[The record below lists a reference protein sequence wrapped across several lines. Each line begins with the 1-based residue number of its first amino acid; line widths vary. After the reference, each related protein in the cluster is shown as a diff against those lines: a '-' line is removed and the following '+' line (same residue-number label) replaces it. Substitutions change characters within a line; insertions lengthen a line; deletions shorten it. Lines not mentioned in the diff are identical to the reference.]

1 MNQTRLLAAA
11 LSLLCCGAVQAQDS
25 GLSAVLADGKVIG
38 NVRYRFES
46 VDQAN
51 LDRNAVASTLR
62 TRLGFETGSVNG
74 FKAYADFESIV
85 HLGDDRFN
93 DTVNGK
99 GSLPVV
105 ADPEAL
111 ELNQAYLS
119 YSSDLFSFKGGRQR
133 IIHDGA
139 RFVGNVGF
147 RQNEQTF
154 DSVEFKAKPFE
165 GWQASYGYIWKVH
178 RIFGDDNPNGEFDS
192 DSHILR
198 VSGQLPG
205 GVKATA
211 YGYLLDF
218 NAAALSTQTYGLSLA
233 TSPKLS
239 DSWTLNAKVEYAHQN
254 DFADNPFDLSLDY
267 LGAEIGLGT
276 GPFKVA
282 LGYEGLDGNGQR
294 GFSTPLATLH
304 KFQGFADVFLVTP
317 ANGIDD
323 FYVTASYALPKAD
336 WYQNGRLAVWY
347 HDYSSQI
354 GDADLGSEFNALAA
368 MKVTKNISL
377 EAKLALYDG
386 TSTLPS
392 RDKYWLALTY
402 AF

>member
-1 MNQTRLLAAA
+1 MKRTSLFVAGLL
-11 LSLLCCGAVQAQDS
+11 LSVTSAGAQDS
-25 GLSAVLADGKVIG
+25 GLPAFISDGKIVG
-38 NVRYRFES
+38 NARYRFES

-51 LDRNAVASTLR
+51 LARTASASTFR
-62 TRLGFETGSVNG
+62 TRLGFETGAVSG
-74 FKAYADFESIV
+74 FRAYADFESIV

-99 GSLPVV
+99 GSFPVV

-119 YSSDLFSFKGGRQR
+119 YGSEFISFKAGRQR

-139 RFVGNVGF
+139 RFIGNVGF
-147 RQNEQTF
+147 RQNEQTY
-154 DSVEFKAKPFE
+154 DAVEVKAVPLE
-165 GWQASYGYIWKVH
+165 GWEASYGYLWKVH
-178 RIFGDDNPNGEFDS
+178 RIFGDQNAAGEFDS
-192 DSHILR
+192 NSHMLR
-198 VSGQLPG
+198 LDGQVPG
-205 GVKATA
+205 GIKTTA
-211 YGYLLDF
+211 YAYLLDLS
-218 NAAALSTQTYGLSLA
+218 AAALSTQTYGLSA
-233 TSPKLS
+233 SAAPKLS
-239 DSWTLNAKVEYAHQN
+239 DDWTLTARLEYAHQS

-267 LGAEIGLGT
+267 LGAEVGLGT
-276 GPFKVA
+276 GPFKFA

-317 ANGIDD
+317 ASGIDD
-323 FYVTASYALPKAD
+323 IYVTASYALPKAS
-336 WYQNGRLAVWY
+336 WYQGGRLAVWY
-347 HDYSSQI
+347 HDFSAQQG
-354 GDADLGSEFNALAA
+354 GDSLGSEFNALAA
-368 MKVTKNISL
+368 MRVTTNVSV

-392 RDKYWLALTY
+392 RDKFWFAVTY